1 MSARHMVALLGSV
14 LLAAGIVLLWS
25 WAGWRWG
32 RLIAL
37 TWVIG
42 IPIGLIFS
50 ILAQRRANKR
60 DRLADQRN
68 ARADARLARIDAFLT
83 IWAEHWDAPPKTVKR
98 LLQEAAERT
107 REAQP

>member
-32 RLIAL
+32 RL
-37 TWVIG
+37 IG